1 MLLYI
6 AIKSK
11 SVIAAAIMHGT
22 MNAIAGISIMLID
35 GGNDLTTGVTGLAGF
50 ITLSIILA
58 GLFIFDRYI
67 SKDRI
72 FTNRISNYI

>member
-1 MLLYI
+1 
-6 AIKSK
+6 
-11 SVIAAAIMHGT
+11 

-50 ITLSIILA
+50 ITLTIFLA

-67 SKDRI
+67 SKDKI
-72 FTNRISNYI
+72 LTNKISNYL